1 LEISSVRFRSGTS
14 TWGTPEFT
22 ANRCIGAS
30 ASPLFPPPPSSPSAS
45 PSRRRSPTSSSTPG
59 TTSPSFPAPLRCGS
73 EAPCALWWPQRLHRV
88 VFHPG
93 QRRGHLRGAGK
104 GACEGAVLQ
113 LEVAR
118 PPPATLLCAVQQ
130 DLFVASDLASSSF
143 VFVNYQRILFPCQHP
158 PILVLD
164 ARWQAALQTKQHS
177 HGRRGWLE
185 DLDVDIYM
193 GKVNL
198 FSVGNFF
205 QSNVLHGWVPP
216 VDDSK
221 MGPSFKEECMPMET
235 QNPSE
240 KKPQDILGL
249 LPFFFYHCYMKLL
262 KGRWHISVMIRLSIY
277 SNLRRFSGYKKLLKG
292 RGQSRV
298 MAVKG
303 IGQMV
308 LVS

>member
-1 LEISSVRFRSGTS
+1 
-14 TWGTPEFT
+14 GTPEFT

-93 QRRGHLRGAGK
+93 QRRGRLRGAGK

-118 PPPATLLCAVQQ
+118 PPPGSPFTKRMQERRERMEKK
-130 DLFVASDLASSSF
+130 
-143 VFVNYQRILFPCQHP
+143 VNYQRILFPCQHP

-164 ARWQAALQTKQHS
+164 ARWPAALQTKQHS
-177 HGRRGWLE
+177 HGRR
-185 DLDVDIYM
+185 DVDIYM

-205 QSNVLHGWVPP
+205 Q
-216 VDDSK
+216 
-221 MGPSFKEECMPMET
+221 
-235 QNPSE
+235 
-240 KKPQDILGL
+240 
-249 LPFFFYHCYMKLL
+249 
-262 KGRWHISVMIRLSIY
+262 RLQEAAEGK
-277 SNLRRFSGYKKLLKG
+277 RAK
-292 RGQSRV
+292 QSY
-298 MAVKG
+298 G
-303 IGQMV
+303 TTCDQH
-308 LVS
+308 